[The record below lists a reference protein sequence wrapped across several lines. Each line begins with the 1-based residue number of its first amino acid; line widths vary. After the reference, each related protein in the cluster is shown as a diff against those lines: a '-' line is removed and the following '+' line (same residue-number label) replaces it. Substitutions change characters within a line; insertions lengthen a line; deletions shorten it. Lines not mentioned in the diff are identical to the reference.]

1 MSYYYNGGL
10 ALHNANS
17 GIVNN
22 SQPYYQGQPY
32 QQYNCSQ
39 QPNCVITQGQQK
51 EYSSSTSGVY
61 SDPNRNGMYKTT
73 LSSSSK
79 SESFQGPPS
88 SYGVQDV
95 KIHNASKSKTKEK
108 QICSGM
114 VFAVNCHKEIN
125 TDGTTGQEYVELA
138 FTQSNGVNSR
148 STITKDQ
155 LHDKKFMES
164 LLSDKKVLMLPDGK

>member
-1 MSYYYNGGL
+1 MTYYYNGGI
-10 ALHNANS
+10 ALNNANS

-61 SDPNRNGMYKTT
+61 PDPNRNGMYKTT

-114 VFAVNCHKEIN
+114 VFAANYHKEIN
-125 TDGTTGQEYVELA
+125 TDGTPGQEYIDLA
-138 FTQSNGVNSR
+138 FTQSNGVNSGSR
-148 STITKDQ
+148 ITKD
-155 LHDKKFMES
+155 
-164 LLSDKKVLMLPDGK
+164 